1 MDYLATGVLKG
12 PHGILGFMKLH
23 TYSQEFE
30 HLTHMERITLRK
42 GDSSCEMEIESIGP
56 KGKEILIKFKGIDT
70 PEVARRYNGYEL
82 WIPRETAV
90 DLEAGEYYVADLA
103 QCSLLVAGALVG
115 TVVGVIDGPQALLLE
130 IEAKKDNKRY
140 LVPFMKQYIGT
151 VDVKRKEME
160 LLVPELL
167 T

>member
-23 TYSQEFE
+23 TYSQEYR
-30 HLTHMERITLRK
+30 HLTKIESVLLRK
-42 GDSSCEMEIESIGP
+42 KDISCELSIESIEP

-70 PEVARRYNGYEL
+70 PELARRYNGYEL
-82 WIPRETAV
+82 WIPREMAV
-90 DLEAGEYYVADLA
+90 ELEAGEYYVADLA
-103 QCSLLVAGALVG
+103 QCSLLVAGSIVG
-115 TVVGVIDGPQALLLE
+115 KVVAVIDGPQALLLE
-130 IEAKKDNKRY
+130 VEAEKDNKRY
-140 LVPFMKQYIGT
+140 LVPFMEQFIG
-151 VDVKRKEME
+151 DVNIESKELE